1 MTFRPSWFPGLSCSF
16 LLLASAAMLLPG
28 CGKGAATKPG
38 GTTNATTDVTSDDGS
53 FSIPDGTPREILEF
67 ASELQQKRPQFKQQS
82 EMLEYVVKTQRTLMK
97 ASDKVLKISK
107 DDGELADAVR
117 LKFFTLIGVA
127 AGQDPAAPATKTV
140 AKQALESVNQ
150 FREDPRK
157 AVADAANE
165 FWIAARAL
173 NLVSMTPDERT
184 MLIDDAVKLVTDS
197 NFSMAAVRDAS
208 FLTDQLSASSDV
220 EASAALCE
228 RLGNLLVDAS
238 EPRMKSLASIFRGKA
253 ARLRL
258 PGGTLELSGK
268 LIDGGD
274 LDWASYRGKV
284 VLIDFWATWCRPCL
298 AELPNVE
305 ASFAM
310 HHKRGFEIIGIS
322 LDSDR
327 KALQKF
333 LDKKPLPW
341 VQMFEEPPAGADG
354 WQHPMAEKYGISQ
367 IPATILV
374 DQQGKVA
381 ALDLRGEALDKQ
393 IARLL
398 DAAK

>member
-1 MTFRPSWFPGLSCSF
+1 MIFRPWWISGFSCCF
-16 LLLASAAMLLPG
+16 LFLASLALLMPG
-28 CGKGAATKPG
+28 CSKDAGTKSGETVSVADDTVPDGATYP
-38 GTTNATTDVTSDDGS
+38 
-53 FSIPDGTPREILEF
+53 IPEGTPREILDF
-67 ASELQQKRPQFKQQS
+67 AAELQQKRPQFKQQS
-82 EMLEYVVKTQRTLMK
+82 EMLEFVLKAQRTLLK
-97 ASDKVLKISK
+97 ASDKVLKISQ
-107 DDGELADAVR
+107 DDAELAEAVR
-117 LKFFTLIGVA
+117 LRFFTMIGVV

-140 AKQALESVNQ
+140 AKQALESVNK

-165 FWIAARAL
+165 FWIAARSL
-173 NLVSMTPDERT
+173 NLASMTSDERT
-184 MLIDDAVKLVTDS
+184 ALVDDSIKLVKETQ
-197 NFSMAAVRDAS
+197 FSMPAVRDAS
-208 FLTDQLSASSDV
+208 LLTDQLAANGDAEGSAV
-220 EASAALCE
+220 LCD
-228 RLGNLLVDAS
+228 RLAELLVDA
-238 EPRMKSLASIFRGKA
+238 PDTRMKSLASIFRGKA

-258 PGGTLELSGK
+258 PGGTLELTGK

-381 ALDLRGEALDKQ
+381 ALDLRGEELDKQ
-393 IARLL
+393 IAKLL